1 MKDLK
6 LFRILVILR
15 GFSPMF
21 WDYLLTVLLNHYL
34 LERSYCYVLG
44 YGSFCESISSFT
56 LPSIS

>member
-34 LERSYCYVLG
+34 LER
-44 YGSFCESISSFT
+44 FT
-56 LPSIS
+56 AMLLDMARFVNQSLVSLCLA

>member
-6 LFRILVILR
+6 LFRIMVILR

-34 LERSYCYVLG
+34 LER
-44 YGSFCESISSFT
+44 FT
-56 LPSIS
+56 AMFLDMARFVNQSLVSLCLA